1 MRKIKSS
8 TIPYRVISGSL
19 KGVRIVV
26 PDLGVTRPPLTRL
39 RRAIS
44 DFMQPY
50 LPGAHFLDLFSGSGS
65 YLFEVVSRGVASA
78 TGVEYESRLAHAINK
93 EAMRL
98 EIDERLH
105 CLCDD
110 VFDIIPQL
118 YREGKRYDII
128 MAAPPQY
135 KGYIDKTL
143 TTLAD
148 FPLLAPDGMIICQH
162 DTSETRRI
170 SFVPFTITQQRK
182 YGNTTFTILAET
194 TASDSPPS

>member
-8 TIPYRVISGSL
+8 TIHYRVISGSL
-19 KGVRIVV
+19 KGTQIIV

-39 RRAIS
+39 RRAIC

-78 TGVEYESRLAHAINK
+78 TGVEYESQLAHAINK

-98 EIDERLH
+98 QVNNRLH
-105 CLCDD
+105 CMCAD
-110 VFDIIPQL
+110 VFDVIPQL
-118 YREGKRYDII
+118 HSEGKQYDII
-128 MAAPPQY
+128 MLAPPQY

-143 TTLAD
+143 KVLSD
-148 FPLLAPDGMIICQH
+148 FPLSTPDGMIICQH

-170 SFVPFTITQQRK
+170 SFEPFEITQQRK
-182 YGNTTFTILAET
+182 YGNTTFTILAGNVK
-194 TASDSPPS
+194 